1 MVRASSSTRDSA
13 GWIRWDRASK
23 SRPVGPA
30 MTISPSTT
38 QRSGRLA
45 RNDTTSSGKYLVSG
59 FSFRLPSTTSSPSR
73 KTMHRKP
80 SHLGS

>member
-1 MVRASSSTRDSA
+1 MVRDSSSTRESA
-13 GWIRWDRASK
+13 GWIRWDSASK
-23 SRPVGPA
+23 SSPDGPA
-30 MTISPSTT
+30 MTISPSRT

-45 RNDTTSSGKYLVSG
+45 RSDSTSSGKYRVSG
-59 FSFRLPSTTSSPSR
+59 FSLRLPSTTSSPSR